1 MKFFANFV
9 ASVNPEIAT
18 GILHYFSAYMYTEDQ
33 IGDWGI
39 GVVGGY
45 GGGGCRGGGGGVGG
59 DFQFLSEKDRY
70 SIRVQS

>member
-45 GGGGCRGGGGGVGG
+45 GGVDVGVGGGGRGRFPVS
-59 DFQFLSEKDRY
+59 QRKR
-70 SIRVQS
+70 